1 MACPTRKRALLQKRL
16 CNLEGSWAPKKIR
29 SLLQK
34 SPTRYGVPY
43 QEKGSFAK
51 EILQLRKFVGSQTDQ
66 VSFAKEPLKI
76 WRVKAKIGLFF
87 KRDFAI

>member
-1 MACPTRKRALLQKRL
+1 MGKCLGNA
-16 CNLEGSWAPKKIR
+16 SWAPKKIT

-51 EILQLRKFVGSQTDQ
+51 ETLQLRRFVGSQTDQ